1 MYRVYQAKPLPYGW
15 NDAWVCGVTVAD
27 MHGLPDNLALELTL
41 SAINGDTGIELIQ
54 VDLVHVVD
62 KYT

>member
-1 MYRVYQAKPLPYGW
+1 M
-15 NDAWVCGVTVAD
+15 CGVTVAD
-27 MHGLPDNLALELTL
+27 MHGLPDNLALALTL